1 MKSLVLAADAQSGAV
16 LGVKVP
22 GRPAKACGCRP
33 LTVETQVRG
42 EAYGPNYGLGWEPA
56 YGVEGVYRLTKYRCS
71 VACLEVGW
79 RG

>member
-16 LGVKVP
+16 LGVKVM

-42 EAYGPNYGLGWEPA
+42 EAYGPTYGLGWEPA
-56 YGVEGVYRLTKYRCS
+56 CGVEGVTRSRNIDA
-71 VACLEVGW
+71 V
-79 RG
+79 